1 MIIYRFEKNGIGP
14 YIGRSN
20 VGLGL
25 FMRQPAKTKSEKKYK
40 REFEKLLEKAQLD
53 RNEQYIKAHKSQQY
67 LYGCASKQQLRAYF
81 GNNFKALFKQGYRIK
96 RYKVPDE
103 EVIDIVVEVA
113 FPVKYHKLQSVRK
126 IKQQRLDYC

>member
-20 VGLGL
+20 VGLGSFL
-25 FMRQPAKTKSEKKYK
+25 RLPAKTKGQKKYK
-40 REFEKLLEKAQLD
+40 RQFEDLLRKAQLD
-53 RNEQYIKAHKSQQY
+53 RNEQYVRAHKDKRY
-67 LYGCASKQQLRAYF
+67 LYGCTSKEQLRTYF
-81 GNNFKALFKQGYRIK
+81 GTCFKELFKQGYRIK

-113 FPVKYHKLQSVRK
+113 FPVKYHKLQTVK
-126 IKQQRLDYC
+126 GIKRRSPYYD